1 MDEKTIAYFF
11 VITLIFCGLIAL
23 LFLAR
28 RLKIKKETLQGT
40 INTLQINLNSE
51 CQRRAIAEE
60 RNTRVVDLEHTLQF
74 KENHLNKL
82 IDDNSQLKA
91 QLAEKEALF
100 TQQMAHDQEKL
111 RLQQESQERL
121 TETFKALSTDALKQ
135 NIDNFLNIAA
145 SRFEKLQEGVRHDLQ
160 LRHQAI
166 DGLVKPIQSTLL
178 HFDQKIIDLEKS
190 RISAYSSLT
199 EQIQSML
206 KTQNQLQSE
215 TSNLVKALRAP
226 HVRGRWGEIQLKRVV
241 EMAGMIEHCDF
252 LQQETASVDEKR
264 FRPDL
269 LIKLPNSKNIVV
281 DSKAPLQAYLEALET
296 SDESLKIIKLKEHAR
311 QVRVHMN
318 QLAAKSYWDQFQPAP
333 EFVVLFLPGET
344 FFSSALEQDPSLIEH
359 GVDQRIILATPTTL
373 IALLRAVAY
382 GWRQELIAEN
392 AQNISEL
399 GKTLYERIKIMAEHF
414 HDVRKGL
421 DKAVES
427 FNKAIGSF
435 ESRVL
440 ITARKFKDL
449 GATHEEEIPYL
460 DTIDKVTREMQSPEA
475 LEVLRSVNI
484 KP

>member
-1 MDEKTIAYFF
+1 MDEKIIIYLLGMWS
-11 VITLIFCGLIAL
+11 ILTLSSLIAL
-23 LFLAR
+23 IFHAR
-28 RLKIKKETLQGT
+28 RLKMQKETLQDQS
-40 INTLQINLNSE
+40 NTLQIELNSE

-60 RNTRVVDLEHTLQF
+60 RNTRLINLEHNLQL
-74 KENHLNKL
+74 KENILNKL
-82 IDDNSQLKA
+82 IDENSHLKS

-100 TQQMAHDQEKL
+100 IQQMAHDQEKL
-111 RLQQESQERL
+111 KLQQQSQERL
-121 TETFKALSTDALKQ
+121 TETFKSLSADALKQ

-145 SRFEKLQEGVRHDLQ
+145 SRFEKLHEGAKHDLQ

-166 DGLVKPIQSTLL
+166 DGLVKPIQSTLQN
-178 HFDQKIIDLEKS
+178 FDQKIIDLEKN

-226 HVRGRWGEIQLKRVV
+226 QVRGRWGEIQLKRVV

-252 LQQETASVDEKR
+252 LQQETASVEEKK

-269 LIKLPNSKNIVV
+269 LIKLPNSKNIIV

-296 SDESLKIIKLKEHAR
+296 TDETLKLIKLKEHAR
-311 QVRVHMN
+311 QVRVHVN

-344 FFSSALEQDPSLIEH
+344 FFSAALEQDPSLIEY

-399 GKTLYERIKIMAEHF
+399 GKTLYERIRIMAEHF
-414 HDVRKGL
+414 HDIRKGL
-421 DKAVES
+421 EKAVDS
-427 FNKAIGSF
+427 YNKTIGSF

-460 DTIDKVTREMQSPEA
+460 DTIDTTTRKMQSPEA
-475 LEVLRSVNI
+475 LEVLRGSN
-484 KP
+484 